1 LQLAPSPGQKQTS
14 FAEEPVPD
22 LPQTALIPATFEVLQ
37 FWPANK
43 HHLYTQILHDNK
55 SRVNFKDGKVNFNL

>member
-1 LQLAPSPGQKQTS
+1 LQLAPSPGPKQTS

-43 HHLYTQILHDNK
+43 HHLYLK
-55 SRVNFKDGKVNFNL
+55 SYMTINPELTSKMGK